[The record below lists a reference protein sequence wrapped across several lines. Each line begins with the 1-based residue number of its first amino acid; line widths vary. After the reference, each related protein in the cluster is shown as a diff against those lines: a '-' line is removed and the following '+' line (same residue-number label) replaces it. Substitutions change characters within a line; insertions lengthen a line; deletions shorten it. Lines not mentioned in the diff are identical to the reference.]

1 MNPIVI
7 RVQNDAAFGP
17 AAPVGTPCGE
27 PIAQTRTAGHQ
38 ALTPQGTS
46 AGVWECS
53 PGRFRRQVPQ
63 AEFSYFISGEG
74 SFTPEGGTPV
84 SFGAGDAIYFAA
96 NTQGVWHVRKTVR
109 KAYLLM
115 P

>member
-17 AAPVGTPCGE
+17 AAPVGAPCGE

-46 AGVWECS
+46 AGV
-53 PGRFRRQVPQ
+53 
-63 AEFSYFISGEG
+63 
-74 SFTPEGGTPV
+74 
-84 SFGAGDAIYFAA
+84 
-96 NTQGVWHVRKTVR
+96 
-109 KAYLLM
+109 
-115 P
+115 